1 MTVRDLSGSTAV
13 VTGASRGFGRA
24 TAIALAAQ
32 GAHVVGVAR
41 SETPLKELAEQLGS
55 LFTPEVADV
64 VGPTL
69 ASRLFSLYHPTTVVL
84 NAGASPVI
92 GSLQKQTWSTF
103 RTNWDTDVQQVF
115 NFVREALVAPL
126 SPGGVVV
133 SMSSGAAVRGS
144 PMSGGYAGAKAT
156 VKFLS
161 SYACSESD
169 RHSLGLRFVS
179 VLPQL
184 TPVTDLGLVGVEAYA
199 DRSGLTVDAFLE
211 QFGPTLTLDQVA
223 GAIVEIARDDDY
235 SAPAYLLAPQGL
247 KALE

>member
-41 SETPLKELAEQLGS
+41 SDSALKELAVQIGGS
-55 LFTPEVADV
+55 FTPEVADV
-64 VGPTL
+64 VDPGL
-69 ASRLFSLYHPTTVVL
+69 ASRLFALYRPSTVVL

-92 GSLQKQTWSTF
+92 GPLQRQTWQTF

-133 SMSSGAAVRGS
+133 SISSGAAMRGS
-144 PMSGGYAGAKAT
+144 P
-156 VKFLS
+156 
-161 SYACSESD
+161 
-169 RHSLGLRFVS
+169 
-179 VLPQL
+179 
-184 TPVTDLGLVGVEAYA
+184 
-199 DRSGLTVDAFLE
+199 
-211 QFGPTLTLDQVA
+211 
-223 GAIVEIARDDDY
+223 
-235 SAPAYLLAPQGL
+235 
-247 KALE
+247 

>member
-24 TAIALAAQ
+24 TAIALTAQ

-41 SETPLKELAEQLGS
+41 SGSALKELAVQIGGS
-55 LFTPEVADV
+55 FTAEVADV
-64 VGPTL
+64 VDPDL
-69 ASRLFSLYHPTTVVL
+69 ASRLFALYRPSTVVL

-92 GSLQKQTWSTF
+92 GPLQRQTWQTF

-133 SMSSGAAVRGS
+133 SISSGAAMRGS

-161 SYACSESD
+161 SYAGSESD
-169 RHSLGLRFVS
+169 RNSLDLRFVS

-184 TPVTDLGLVGVEAYA
+184 TPATDLGRVGVKAYA
-199 DRSGLTVDAFLE
+199 ERAGLTVDAFVE
-211 QFGPTLTLDQVA
+211 QLGPTLTLDQVA
-223 GAIVEIARDDDY
+223 GSIVHIARDDDY
-235 SAPAYLLAPQGL
+235 SAPAYLLAAQGL
-247 KALE
+247 KPLE